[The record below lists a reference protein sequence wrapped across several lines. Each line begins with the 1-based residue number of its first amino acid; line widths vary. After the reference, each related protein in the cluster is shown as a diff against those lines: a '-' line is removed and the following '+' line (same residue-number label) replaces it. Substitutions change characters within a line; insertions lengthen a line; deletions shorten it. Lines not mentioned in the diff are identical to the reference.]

1 MPRRWRISS
10 LRTAALA
17 EATAGLV
24 ARVPAGATLPAG
36 ITLRRGFTEA
46 QRAEAA
52 RIYWQAFGGKLG
64 AVLGPEQRALAFLER
79 VLRPDHCLSASDGSG
94 RLRGLAGF
102 KTHDGSLAGGTPDDL
117 RHVYGRF
124 GALWRR
130 AVLRLLQGEVDN
142 ERFLVDGIA
151 VAPGARGQ
159 GIGSALVEAL
169 CDEGR
174 ARGHAEIRLE
184 VVDSNRRARALYARR
199 GFTVTGSEHIGLLRH
214 LFGFSAA
221 LTMVRRLD

>member
-1 MPRRWRISS
+1 MRRRLRISS
-10 LRTAALA
+10 LRTAALP
-17 EATAGLV
+17 ETA
-24 ARVPAGATLPAG
+24 AGAARPAG
-36 ITLRRGFTEA
+36 IILRHGFAEA

-64 AVLGPEQRALAFLER
+64 KVLGPERRALAFLER

-117 RHVYGRF
+117 RHVYGRV

-151 VAPGARGQ
+151 VAAEARGQ
-159 GIGSALVEAL
+159 GIGTALLEAL

-184 VVDSNRRARALYARR
+184 VVDSNRRARALYARH
-199 GFTVTGSEHIGLLRH
+199 GFTVIGREHIGLLRH
-214 LFGFSAA
+214 LFGFNAA